1 MTATPQLFHHQNTL
15 KTTEKDTID
24 IAIFINFTCGWQS
37 KKTWLDLTCKQEKMS
52 VRFIP
57 HQSFFDAVKSGHLKY
72 VKDSLENDGSDS
84 NYPSAST
91 SSVMELRNDK
101 GETCLYVAAESN
113 QEEVFRYLL
122 KYCDVDVVKIKSAK
136 TGLDA
141 FHVAAK
147 NGHLGIS
154 PLLSMYIYCIFL

>member
-1 MTATPQLFHHQNTL
+1 
-15 KTTEKDTID
+15 
-24 IAIFINFTCGWQS
+24 
-37 KKTWLDLTCKQEKMS
+37 MS
-52 VRFIP
+52 VRFIT
-57 HQSFFDAVKSGHLKY
+57 HQSFFDAVKSGHLKS
-72 VKDSLENDGSDS
+72 VKDSLENDGPDSD
-84 NYPSAST
+84 YPSAST

-113 QEEVFRYLL
+113 QEEVFSYLL

-136 TGLDA
+136 TSLDA

-154 PLLSMYIYCIFL
+154 PLLSSFLYNYAFARLVSNPRHLVMIMREETGEYMHSLYQCVQLFFCL

>member
-1 MTATPQLFHHQNTL
+1 
-15 KTTEKDTID
+15 
-24 IAIFINFTCGWQS
+24 
-37 KKTWLDLTCKQEKMS
+37 MS

-113 QEEVFRYLL
+113 QEEVFSYLL

-154 PLLSMYIYCIFL
+154 PLLSMYIYSTSFYIIKRTRTSPLSLIRFKPSTSCKRICTFCIDVSNYVLLPLYGIAS